1 MTELWQQS
9 ATKIVEQIRLKK
21 TSAIEVTQSVLG
33 RLDDVNPAINAVVT
47 HMPEEA
53 LATAARVDEAIARGE
68 DPGILGGVP
77 ITIKVNTDQKGHVN
91 TNGLKMQK
99 DNVTPEDHTV
109 VANIKKAGA
118 VIVGRTNT
126 PAFSMRWFTRKTI
139 HGHTRNPH
147 NAAITPGGSSG
158 GAAAAVASG
167 IGPIG
172 HGSDIAGSIRYPAY
186 ACGIHGIRP
195 SLGRIPAVNPSAP
208 DRHIGGQITSV
219 QGPLARTIDDVQLG
233 LHAMSARDV
242 RDPWW
247 APVPH
252 DLGTF
257 EKKVAMCINP
267 DELAVV
273 PEVEAAVKAAADRLS
288 DAGWEVTQ
296 IPCPALREP
305 AELQI
310 LLWMSEAR
318 RNGVQLFA
326 DEDDPDATF
335 VFEQFERNNP
345 APDSDGLLDLLKA
358 RARLTREW
366 MGFLEDYP
374 VVLTP
379 VSAELPFK
387 DNEDVESSEAFARII
402 EAQMPQIGLPFMG
415 IPGLTVT
422 TGIADAVPVGV
433 QLIASRYREDILFA
447 AGRDIESRGD
457 AIVPVTPGFS

>member
-9 ATKIVEQIRLKK
+9 ATNIAEQIRLKK
-21 TSAIEVTQSVLG
+21 VSAVEVTESVLK

-47 HMPEEA
+47 QMPDDA
-53 LATAARVDEAIARGE
+53 LEAARRVDKTVADGG
-68 DPGILGGVP
+68 DPGMLGGVP
-77 ITIKVNTDQKGHVN
+77 ITIKTNVDQQGYTN
-91 TNGLKMQK
+91 TNGLKMLK
-99 DNVTPEDHTV
+99 DNVTTEDHTV
-109 VANIKKAGA
+109 VANVKKAGA

-126 PAFSMRWFTRKTI
+126 PAFSMRWFTRNTV

-147 NAAITPGGSSG
+147 NPTITPGGSSG

-195 SLGRIPAVNPSAP
+195 SLG
-208 DRHIGGQITSV
+208 GQITSV
-219 QGPLARTIDDVQLG
+219 QGPLARTIDDVELA
-233 LHAMSARDV
+233 LHAMSARDI

-252 DLGTF
+252 DLGPF
-257 EKKVAMCINP
+257 KKKVAMCINP
-267 DELAVV
+267 DGLNVA
-273 PEVEAAVKAAADRLS
+273 PEVENAIKAAATRLT
-288 DAGWEVTQ
+288 DAGWEVTEVA
-296 IPCPALREP
+296 CPALREP

-318 RNGVQLFA
+318 RNGVHLFE
-326 DEDDPDATF
+326 DENDPDATF

-345 APDSDGLLDLLKA
+345 APDSDGLLDLLKS

-366 MGFLEDYP
+366 LMFLEDYP

-387 DNEDVESSEAFARII
+387 DNVDVESAEAFAQVV
-402 EAQMPQIGLPFMG
+402 ESQMPQIGLPFMG

-422 TGIADAVPVGV
+422 TDVSNSIPVGV
-433 QLIASRYREDILFA
+433 QLAASRYREDILFA

-457 AIVPVTPGFS
+457 AIVPVTPEFD